1 MWGARRLLLLP
12 AGVASW
18 HDPPVHRVPLGVLRA
33 CRWHLVLLALDLLVM
48 MALVVGHVA
57 HVVGVRLVWSGRRGA
72 VVAVQLL
79 LRVVQLL
86 LVVLVVLVM
95 LVRMH
100 SMAISRI
107 ARLLEFLRHRNH
119 FADLGHVACAENIR
133 FCAHGASALIHQ

>member
-1 MWGARRLLLLP
+1 MWGARRLLLLLLP
-12 AGVASW
+12 AEVASW

-79 LRVVQLL
+79 LRVVLPVVM
-86 LVVLVVLVM
+86 VVLMVPPLAVVK
-95 LVRMH
+95 
-100 SMAISRI
+100 
-107 ARLLEFLRHRNH
+107 ARATLIERWTLLAL
-119 FADLGHVACAENIR
+119 LGITPSDSTKKLCVPIVK
-133 FCAHGASALIHQ
+133 G